1 MITSKW
7 ASANAFC
14 AKESCKHGSKWMYI
28 CKQKS
33 NKINVLWINWYPND
47 LNPCHAA
54 NGPSVGFSFWGWS
67 TWITVAPPTPNAQ
80 FVTSQSSST
89 LWWICHLAVEV
100 GTWFSILG
108 RGGCCLRCLLLISY
122 IPKAWY
128 FQRHG
133 TLCLVP
139 RRFCSAEGTPQ
150 RWSVWPRIRG
160 V

>member
-67 TWITVAPPTPNAQ
+67 TWITHAPPTPNAQ

-150 RWSVWPRIRG
+150 RWPVWPRIRG